1 MTRAYSRG
9 GNGDPYYYGHPLRA
23 FGLVRH
29 CAQCGAEF
37 VIRAEHHF
45 FCTLPYLYRDEAC
58 LQQARQRVRRLR
70 AGIANGYALDRSMPA
85 AAGSG

>member
-45 FCTLPYLYRDEAC
+45 FCTLPYL
-58 LQQARQRVRRLR
+58 
-70 AGIANGYALDRSMPA
+70 IATKLVFNRPANVYVGLGPASPMAMP
-85 AAGSG
+85 